1 MIDPC
6 KLEHSSK
13 ICDWTEGEMFSASE
27 SSEDKVDALSEL
39 FDELDWDQF
48 QLFDEKVRFCKLNVD
63 EAEF

>member
-1 MIDPC
+1 
-6 KLEHSSK
+6 
-13 ICDWTEGEMFSASE
+13 MFSASE

-48 QLFDEKVRFCKLNVD
+48 QLFEEKVRFCKLNVD